1 MPKGARAD
9 QVALTAFAGLIPLA
23 PETVRLF
30 HFGEL
35 PSGPEVRVCLSCKK
49 TASWILLHHL
59 EVIKTR
65 WNQNSEDRTP
75 TTLTN

>member
-49 TASWILLHHL
+49 TASWAGRKDGDPITYR
-59 EVIKTR
+59 IF
-65 WNQNSEDRTP
+65 RTFRIAGFF
-75 TTLTN
+75 